1 MFRKMLFVCSAVIL
15 AAPALATPQQS
26 PRGGSPAGAALV
38 ARVNSQGPANAS
50 PRAIDR
56 ANENSVLRTNPVTT
70 VAPQVTTNPATGM
83 SQGPQHASPT
93 GVAHANAHSVLAGG
107 AVAADTLPGLTT
119 GLTVQTSA
127 GTTLGTVSQVV
138 TGTDGSI
145 RLVIVTSPTGET
157 YRLAPSTLS
166 ISGGVV
172 TTTSISVGG

>member
-1 MFRKMLFVCSAVIL
+1 MFRKMLFVGSAIVL

-26 PRGGSPAGAALV
+26 PRGGSPAGAAMD

-50 PRAIDR
+50 PRAIER
-56 ANENSVLRTNPVTT
+56 SSPNSVLQTNPVTT
-70 VAPQVTTNPATGM
+70 EVPQVTTNGRVNSRGTLN
-83 SQGPQHASPT
+83 ASPN
-93 GVAHANAHSVLAGG
+93 GIANSNRNSVLASG
-107 AVAADTLPGLTT
+107 AVSADALPDLNT
-119 GLTVQTSA
+119 GLTVQTST

-157 YRLAPSTLS
+157 IRLAPSTLT

-172 TTTSISVGG
+172 TTTSVSD